1 MKFSLTK
8 ALILI
13 LALTIA
19 LSVFAACDTGSA
31 ETESNKGTETET
43 ESGSDELKNFDYLN
57 ADLTEYISLPSSD
70 YLTSKVT
77 LGSEY
82 VVTDEMLDAYMA
94 DFLFDKKTKTNG
106 DTQIT
111 DQPIKLG
118 DSAFIYYTGYLDG
131 VAFQGGS
138 NASDSSPYELSI
150 GSGSFIPGFE
160 EGLIGIVPNSTSRD
174 EPYDLHVSFPENY
187 GQADLAGK
195 AVIFK
200 VWIEYTVQYTI
211 PELTDEFV
219 QNTVKYDGTAE
230 EYRADIKNAMIDE
243 AKVAAEEAALGI
255 LTERLLDSCSVINY
269 PKKALDYTLE
279 NYRSQIQQY
288 VDYYGMYGYKVT
300 FEEMAIQLLG
310 LKEGDDWEAELDK
323 LAEDDVKAT
332 LIYYA
337 IAADN
342 NITATD
348 DDVQKKAEELAEY
361 YSSEQKTY
369 TAEEIIK
376 EIGADNIK
384 QTIVFEGV
392 QKLLIQ
398 NCTIE
403 FED

>member
-8 ALILI
+8 TLVLI
-13 LALTIA
+13 LALALA

-43 ESGSDELKNFDYLN
+43 ESGSKELENFDYLN
-57 ADLTEYISLPSSD
+57 ADLTEYISLPSTN

-82 VVTDEMLDAYMA
+82 VVTDKMVDEYMA

-138 NASDSSPYELSI
+138 NAADPKPYELSI

-160 EGLIGIVPNSTSRD
+160 EGLIGIVPNSTSKD

-195 AVIFK
+195 AVVFK

-211 PELTDEFV
+211 PELTDDFV
-219 QNTVKYDGTAE
+219 KNTVKYNGTAA
-230 EYRADIKNAMIDE
+230 EYRADIKNAMLDE
-243 AKVAAEEAALGI
+243 AKVAAEEAALGKI
-255 LTERLLDSCSVINY
+255 TEKLMSDSKVLKY
-269 PKKALDYTLE
+269 PQKAIDYTLE
-279 NYRSQIQQY
+279 NYKAQIQQY

-300 FEEMAIQLLG
+300 FDEMACQLLG
-310 LKEGDDWEAELDK
+310 LQKGDDWETALNK

-337 IAADN
+337 VAADN
-342 NITATD
+342 GITATD
-348 DDVQKKAEELAEY
+348 DDVQKKAEELAKQ
-361 YSSEQKTY
+361 YSTDKKTY

-376 EIGADNIK
+376 EIGAENIK

-398 NCTIE
+398 NCTID